1 MWSTLFW
8 LTNVI
13 AVLGWLLLLLA
24 PRKPLTHSAVLY
36 LGVALLSLCYLGMFV
51 ALLGGLADPVRAGWA
66 PAPAAFEYSIAG
78 IQALFQTEGGIVL
91 GWTHYLAFDLFVGTW
106 IARDADHKGFSRLSQ
121 APFLLAT
128 FYAGPIGLLGWLAF
142 RERRARLSGRG

>member
-1 MWSTLFW
+1 MWTTIFWATNAITL
-8 LTNVI
+8 
-13 AVLGWLLLLLA
+13 LGWALLLFA

-36 LGVALLSLCYLGMFV
+36 LGVALLCLCYAAMFLGLF
-51 ALLGGLADPVRAGWA
+51 GGLVDPVRASGAVA
-66 PAPAAFEYSIAG
+66 PASFEYSVAG

-106 IARDADHKGFSRLSQ
+106 IARDGDHKGFSRLWQ
-121 APFLLAT
+121 TPFLIAT
-128 FYAGPIGLLGWLAF
+128 FLAGPIGLLAWLIV